1 MTLKRLETFM
11 FSLTLSNFHVISRKI
26 GIIRENCL
34 YEKLKLLY
42 YLVHVVIMDSLM
54 SQKFSK
60 TKVVIDICLSVQ
72 DLVFR

>member
-1 MTLKRLETFM
+1 M
-11 FSLTLSNFHVISRKI
+11 FSLTLSNFHVISRII

-42 YLVHVVIMDSLM
+42 YLVHVVIMDSLT

-60 TKVVIDICLSVQ
+60 TKVVIDICL
-72 DLVFR
+72 